1 MPRCCCCCC
10 GNSGNT
16 NNDTNTG
23 GNLVGTVIYAHILQP
38 GYVKANGQL
47 LSRRDFPELYKYASE
62 NNLVLSE
69 SDWANEMQGMFAEGD
84 GVNTFRVPDLRGQ
97 FLRGLDDGAGVDA
110 DRMLGSVQGDAIR
123 NITGTFM
130 GTCVPSVLAT
140 SHTGAIT
147 AAQWDNY
154 SISSKQ
160 SSEREW
166 PYKSKVNL
174 NAANVV
180 PTAEENRPKN
190 IALIAQIKY

>member
-16 NNDTNTG
+16 NSDTNTG
-23 GNLVGTVIYAHILQP
+23 NIGANPVGTVIYAHILQP

-110 DRMLGSVQGDAIR
+110 DRVLGSLQEDAIR
-123 NITGTFM
+123 NIKG
-130 GTCVPSVLAT
+130 
-140 SHTGAIT
+140 
-147 AAQWDNY
+147 
-154 SISSKQ
+154 SIGVRQ
-160 SSEREW
+160 SSDRSGSDLGPFSANNRYAGVSMSQELF
-166 PYKSKVNL
+166 PYLDGFDVSR
-174 NAANVV
+174 VV

-190 IALIAQIKY
+190 VALIAQIKY